1 MATIITFFQQG
12 GYAFFVWS
20 AFGVTLGLL
29 LLEVFF
35 LRREQHAT
43 LRRLVRIMRMR
54 AQAGGW

>member
-1 MATIITFFQQG
+1 MITFFQQG